1 MSVVHHIGSG
11 GVERPHRWLPP
22 CHVHAI
28 LEQSSQLLTLGQHLI
43 WMLQSHSTKQQFDGD
58 RTPLQGG
65 ECLHDHLTP
74 LVLTSLS
81 IEMSL
86 SLGLKLGWQ
95 LHDIV
100 VDEGW
105 KRIGSNVVL
114 SSNLRWLHA
123 LLIEQVKD
131 VTDVT
136 QEPSSLIVAWL
147 GHWSHIPVTL
157 PWHCVWR
164 WLI

>member
-1 MSVVHHIGSG
+1 
-11 GVERPHRWLPP
+11 
-22 CHVHAI
+22 
-28 LEQSSQLLTLGQHLI
+28 
-43 WMLQSHSTKQQFDGD
+43 
-58 RTPLQGG
+58 
-65 ECLHDHLTP
+65 
-74 LVLTSLS
+74 
-81 IEMSL
+81 MSL

-114 SSNLRWLHA
+114 SSDLRWLHT

-136 QEPSSLIVAWL
+136 QEPSSLIIAWL
-147 GHWSHIPVTL
+147 GHWSHILVTL
-157 PWHCVWR
+157 PWNCVWR